1 MAFLIGGFSIAGK
14 ALGIEEIRGASGRRN
29 TEETPGGGKCRRRP
43 LDKGELKE
51 EGCGAEGRE
60 GEGEEVASTAE
71 RVRAGRHL
79 A

>member
-14 ALGIEEIRGASGRRN
+14 ALGIEEIRGASGRCDI
-29 TEETPGGGKCRRRP
+29 EETLGGGNYRRRP
-43 LDKGELKE
+43 LDKGEL
-51 EGCGAEGRE
+51 GIGSYGARE
-60 GEGEEVASTAE
+60 GEEGEGAPIAE